1 MNETMN
7 KILDKLLFDGIV
19 MDIAPD
25 YAEPGYTLDTGKEKI
40 LIGDWN
46 SSAIDK
52 ELTEKLE
59 ECFELVWS
67 DEYMVCMHCT
77 NAFRVQPDSYMWQPY
92 YYVFNECEPVC
103 FDCVSEEEDWLVEL
117 IEDFIDEPT
126 KLMQV
131 PIDTDKLVEQGFTRY
146 NEYHYESGFHRGQDD
161 RPDTIME
168 SVITKLVV
176 SDYDFIFVQSSA
188 EQFAIRFDLY
198 YRQKPTS

>member
-59 ECFELVWS
+59 EYYELVWS
-67 DEYMVCMHCT
+67 DEYMVC
-77 NAFRVQPDSYMWQPY
+77 
-92 YYVFNECEPVC
+92 VC
-103 FDCVSEEEDWLVEL
+103 IV
-117 IEDFIDEPT
+117 
-126 KLMQV
+126 LM
-131 PIDTDKLVEQGFTRY
+131 PLGY
-146 NEYHYESGFHRGQDD
+146 NL
-161 RPDTIME
+161 T
-168 SVITKLVV
+168 VICGNHTTTYSMNVNR
-176 SDYDFIFVQSSA
+176 
-188 EQFAIRFDLY
+188 FALTAY
-198 YRQKPTS
+198 QKKRIG